1 MRLQKKFKPILALQF
16 QSPASQMINSSNV
29 IPSMTSDEM
38 LEYAEVIS
46 DFELHS
52 TIAKK
57 LKKNCL
63 DKVLKWVVLKNK
75 SPLFC

>member
-1 MRLQKKFKPILALQF
+1 MRLQKKFEPILALQF

-46 DFELHS
+46 DFELHL
-52 TIAKK
+52 TTAKK
-57 LKKNCL
+57 IKKKL
-63 DKVLKWVVLKNK
+63 A
-75 SPLFC
+75 